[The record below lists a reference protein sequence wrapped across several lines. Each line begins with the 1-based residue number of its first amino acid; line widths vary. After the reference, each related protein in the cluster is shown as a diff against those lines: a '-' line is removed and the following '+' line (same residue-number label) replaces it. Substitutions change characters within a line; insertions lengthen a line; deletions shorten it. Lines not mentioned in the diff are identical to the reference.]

1 MSQTGSRAGRPK
13 GDNQVYLRRLE
24 VHGFKAFADR
34 QRFEFGDGMSVIVG
48 PNGSGKSN
56 VADAIRWALG
66 EQSAR
71 QIRARKTEDVIFSG
85 SDRRHQMG
93 MAEVTLTLD
102 NTDGWMPIDFNE
114 VSVTRRAHRSGDSEY
129 LINGQQ
135 VRLSDVLDLFR
146 RAQVGQNSYAHM
158 SQGLVDEVLALRP
171 GERRELIEE
180 AADLRRHR
188 HQLTLSERRLTETR
202 DNLGHVRMLIREVEP
217 RLRQLAR
224 QSRKAERY
232 QGFASE
238 LSDALQVYLEHELRD
253 ATDAQTA
260 AQAAHDQRSRAFSEA
275 SSKME
280 QLERRLEGLA
290 TALEEHRASL
300 ERAQTGERELA
311 EEGLRLEQAVALAEQ
326 RLQLIG
332 ARRTELEVSLAAAPA
347 GAEEPDDDQTVL
359 ANLAATVEQARNT
372 LAREREAL
380 TAADETTRSTL
391 RELAEAEARRARLEV
406 EREDA
411 ERGIAEQS
419 RERARRGHE
428 RGAAGERF
436 EALSADLRAYRQ
448 RSPERRRLALRLAQR
463 ATEAR
468 RKRDT
473 AEATLERAQLDQE
486 QTARQLRDAEAEH
499 GALVQRR
506 ELLEQLTHSLETA
519 QGASRAVIE
528 AGNATPPNREEPLEG
543 VVNLLS
549 RLIRVPN
556 GLEAAIESALAE
568 HLSAIVVEREAD
580 ALEAIEYL
588 RSEEAGAATVYP
600 LDRVEHVFPVNLF
613 NERGV
618 IGVAA
623 RLVRTD
629 QQYRPLIDTLLGRV
643 IVVDDLKVAQQM
655 VRRGLGSVV
664 TRDGILLRPNG
675 SIYGG
680 RSGAGSEQFGLRR
693 ELEALPEYIDGAEQ
707 RLNVARE
714 RAARA
719 ERVVTDA
726 RAVIVTVRDDLD
738 AVDIEVRGSDQER
751 ARERRAH
758 GQVLSE
764 LRALRAVIDRDERA
778 EEIAAET
785 RQRLDESEQGL
796 SALAVDIDGLRD
808 RSSSIAVERDAVSA
822 RLDEATQTLAS
833 REAEHRAETARR
845 REREDERRRIR
856 EQLEQ
861 QRSQLGTLTREQ
873 QDLELSLQDYRARLA
888 NHRRARTDAQEAVGP
903 AHAAVAER
911 EEEERELATSRHD
924 VQRALLETER
934 QMLTSEATVREQA
947 LRVQQ
952 LREQVDEEGMEVHD
966 DGSVRP
972 RPNLESAEAL
982 ETAVAEELG
991 DDGEGEDETDERV
1004 SSELA
1009 AVIAGG
1015 AEVDIP
1021 ALRDCI
1027 HELRGAIRALG
1038 PVNLEAL
1045 EDLSEEQERHD
1056 FLTDQI
1062 DDLEAAEAELREA
1075 IRELRRL
1082 IRDRFVET
1090 FDQVNAR
1097 FGEYFTRFFGGGHA
1111 ELRLLVNDEEPE
1123 SEPGVEIV
1131 AQPPGKRISNLN
1143 ILSGGERAM
1152 TSVALLFGLL
1162 SVNPAPMVVLDEVD
1176 AALDEAN
1183 VGRFVDTLRE
1193 LRERSQFVVISH
1205 NRATIEASDAIYGV
1219 SMGEDSSSQVLS
1231 LMVEQAEAVP
1241 A

>member
-1 MSQTGSRAGRPK
+1 
-13 GDNQVYLRRLE
+13 VYLRRLE

-34 QRFEFGDGMSVIVG
+34 QRFEFGSGMSVIVG

-85 SDRRHQMG
+85 SDKRRQMG

-102 NTDGWMPIDFNE
+102 NSEGWMPIDFAE

-180 AADLRRHR
+180 AGDLRRHR

-217 RLRQLAR
+217 RLRQLER

-232 QGFASE
+232 QTLASE
-238 LSDALQVYLEHELRD
+238 LSDGLQVFLEHELRQASD
-253 ATDAQTA
+253 AHTA
-260 AQAAHDQRSRAFSEA
+260 ARAGHDQRSQAFGEA
-275 SSKME
+275 RSQMA

-290 TALEEHRASL
+290 QALEEHRATL
-300 ERAQTGERELA
+300 GQAQTDERALA

-332 ARRTELEVSLAAAPA
+332 ERRTELETAIAAAPA
-347 GAEEPDDDQTVL
+347 GAVEPEDDQTAL
-359 ANLAATVEQARNT
+359 ASLAATVEQARST
-372 LAREREAL
+372 LARERAAL
-380 TAADETTRSTL
+380 TAADETTRATL
-391 RELAEAEARRARLEV
+391 RELAEAEARRARLEA
-406 EREDA
+406 EREDG
-411 ERGIAEQS
+411 ERRIAEQS
-419 RERARRGHE
+419 RERARRDHE
-428 RGAAGERF
+428 RGTASERY
-436 EALSADLRAYRQ
+436 ESLSMELRAYRQ
-448 RSPERRRLALRLAQR
+448 RSPERRQLAVQLAQR

-468 RKRDT
+468 RTRDT
-473 AEATLERAQLDQE
+473 TEAALERSQIEQE
-486 QTARQLRDAEAEH
+486 QTARQLRDAEAEL
-499 GALVQRR
+499 GALEQRR
-506 ELLEQLTHSLETA
+506 DLLEQLTASLETA
-519 QGASRAVIE
+519 EGASRAVIE
-528 AGNATPPNREEPLEG
+528 AGLATPTGLDEPLEG
-543 VVNLLS
+543 VVDLLS
-549 RLIRVPN
+549 RLIRVPS
-556 GLEAAIESALAE
+556 GLEAAIEAALAE
-568 HLSAIVVEREAD
+568 HLSAVVVEREAD
-580 ALEAIEYL
+580 ALAAIEYL
-588 RSEEAGAATVYP
+588 RSQEAGAATVYP
-600 LDRVEHVFPVNLF
+600 LDRIEHVFPVNLF

-623 RLVRTD
+623 RLVQTD
-629 QQYRPLIDTLLGRV
+629 QQYRPLVDTLLGRV

-664 TRDGILLRPNG
+664 TRDGVLLRPNG

-680 RSGAGSEQFGLRR
+680 RTGADIEQFSLRR
-693 ELEALPEYIDGAEQ
+693 ELETLPEHVASAEQ
-707 RLNVARE
+707 RLATTRE
-714 RAARA
+714 RAERA

-726 RAVIVTVRDDLD
+726 RAVIVRVRDDLD
-738 AVDIEVRGSDQER
+738 AVDIEVRTSDQER

-764 LRALRAVIDRDERA
+764 LRALRSVIDRDERA
-778 EEIAAET
+778 EEAAAET
-785 RQRLDESEQGL
+785 RERLDAAEQSL
-796 SALAVDIDGLRD
+796 AALEVEITTLRD
-808 RSSSIAVERDAVSA
+808 RSASIATERDVVAA
-822 RLDEATQTLAS
+822 RLDEATLTLAS
-833 REAEHRAETARR
+833 RDAEHRAETTRR
-845 REREDERRRIR
+845 QEQEAERRRVR

-861 QRSQLGTLTREQ
+861 QRSQLGTLTREH

-888 NHRRARTDAQEAVGP
+888 NNRRARSEAQEAVGP
-903 AHAAVAER
+903 AHAAVAQR
-911 EEEERELATSRHD
+911 EQEERELAASRHE
-924 VQRALLETER
+924 VQRTLLEAER
-934 QMLTSEATVREQA
+934 EMLTTEATVREQA
-947 LRVQQ
+947 QRVQQ
-952 LREQVDEEGMEVHD
+952 LREQVDEEGMEVRD

-972 RPNLESAEAL
+972 RIILASAEAL
-982 ETAVAEELG
+982 EDAVADEV
-991 DDGEGEDETDERV
+991 DGESEEEDADLGR
-1004 SSELA
+1004 SEVELSA
-1009 AVIAGG
+1009 IAGG

-1021 ALRDCI
+1021 QLRERI
-1027 HELRGAIRALG
+1027 HELRAAIRGLG

-1045 EDLSEEQERHD
+1045 EDLSEEQVRHD
-1056 FLTDQI
+1056 FLIGQI
-1062 DDLEAAEAELREA
+1062 DDLEAAEVELREA

-1090 FDQVNAR
+1090 FEQVNTK
-1097 FGEYFTRFFGGGHA
+1097 FSEYFARFFGGGHA
-1111 ELRLLVNDEEPE
+1111 ELRLLVDDEEPE

-1143 ILSGGERAM
+1143 ILSGGERSM
-1152 TSVALLFGLL
+1152 TSVALLFALL

-1183 VGRFVDTLRE
+1183 VARFVATLRE

-1205 NRATIEASDAIYGV
+1205 NRATIEAGDAIYGV
-1219 SMGEDSSSQVLS
+1219 SMGDDSSSQVLS
-1231 LMVEQAEAVP
+1231 LMVEPEATEPADAGVAVP

>member
-1 MSQTGSRAGRPK
+1 M
-13 GDNQVYLRRLE
+13 YLRRLE

-34 QRFEFGDGMSVIVG
+34 QRFEFGTGMSVIVG

-66 EQSAR
+66 EQSSK

-85 SDRRHQMG
+85 SEKRRQMG

-102 NTDGWMPIDFNE
+102 NSEGWMPIDYNE

-135 VRLSDVLDLFR
+135 VRLTDVLDLFR

-188 HQLTLSERRLTETR
+188 HQLNLSERRLTETR

-217 RLRQLAR
+217 RLRQLER

-232 QGFASE
+232 QEFASE
-238 LSDALQVYLEHELRD
+238 LSDALQVFLEHELRE
-253 ATDAQTA
+253 ATEKHTA
-260 AQAAHDQRSRAFSEA
+260 GRAAHDQRSRAFGEARTKMSE
-275 SSKME
+275 
-280 QLERRLEGLA
+280 LERRLEGLS
-290 TALEEHRASL
+290 TALDEHRAGL
-300 ERAQTGERELA
+300 EKAQTGERALA

-332 ARRTELEVSLAAAPA
+332 ERRTELEAAIASAPP
-347 GAEEPDDDQTVL
+347 GADEPEDDQTVL
-359 ANLAATVEQARNT
+359 TNLAASVEQARSV

-380 TAADETTRSTL
+380 NAADETTRSTL
-391 RELAEAEARRARLEV
+391 RELSEAEARRARLEA

-411 ERGIAEQS
+411 ERRIAEQS
-419 RERARRGHE
+419 RERARRDQE
-428 RGAAGERF
+428 REVAVGRF
-436 EALSADLRAYRQ
+436 EILSTELRAYRQ
-448 RSPERRRLALRLAQR
+448 RSPERRHAALKLAQR
-463 ATEAR
+463 AAEAR
-468 RKRDT
+468 RRRDA
-473 AEATLERAQLDQE
+473 AEGALERAQADQDV
-486 QTARQLRDAEAEH
+486 TARRLRDAEAEL
-499 GALVQRR
+499 GALEQRH
-506 ELLEQLTHSLETA
+506 ELLAQLTASLETA
-519 QGASRAVIE
+519 QGASRTVIE
-528 AGNATPPNREEPLEG
+528 AGRADPAEGVEPLEG
-543 VVNLLS
+543 VVDLLS
-549 RLIRVPN
+549 RLIQVPN
-556 GLEAAIESALAE
+556 GLEAAIEAALAE
-568 HLSAIVVEREAD
+568 HLSAVVVEREAD
-580 ALEAIEYL
+580 ALAAIEYL
-588 RSEEAGAATVYP
+588 RAGEGGAATVYP
-600 LDRVEHVFPVNLF
+600 LDRIEHVFPVNLF

-629 QQYRPLIDTLLGRV
+629 QKYRPLVDTLLGRV

-664 TRDGILLRPNG
+664 TKEGILLRPNG
-675 SIYGG
+675 SVYGG
-680 RSGAGSEQFGLRR
+680 RSGSGSEQFGLRR
-693 ELEALPEYIDGAEQ
+693 ELESLPEHI
-707 RLNVARE
+707 NSARE
-714 RAARA
+714 RLTLATERAQRA

-726 RAVIVTVRDDLD
+726 RAVIVSARDDLD
-738 AVDIEVRGSDQER
+738 AVDIEVRTADQDR

-764 LRALRAVIDRDERA
+764 LRALRTVIQSDERA
-778 EEIAAET
+778 EEAVATTRERLDAAELSLT
-785 RQRLDESEQGL
+785 GL
-796 SALAVDIDGLRD
+796 ATQITTLRD
-808 RSSSIAVERDAVSA
+808 RSASISEERDAVAA
-822 RLDEATQTLAS
+822 RLDEATRTLAS
-833 REAEHRAETARR
+833 REAEHRGETTRR
-845 REREDERRRIR
+845 QEREAERKRIR

-888 NHRRARTDAQEAVGP
+888 NNRSTRAEAQEAVGP

-911 EEEERELATSRHD
+911 EEEERELAATRHE
-924 VQRALLETER
+924 VQRALLEAER
-934 QMLTSEATVREQA
+934 EMLASEATVREQA
-947 LRVQQ
+947 QRVQQ
-952 LREQVDEEGMEVHD
+952 LREQVDEEGMEIHP
-966 DGSVRP
+966 DGTVRP
-972 RPNLESAEAL
+972 RIVVASAEAL
-982 ETAVAEELG
+982 DDAVEDELAEDDV
-991 DDGEGEDETDERV
+991 DDGDADRDRSGF
-1004 SSELA
+1004 ELPA
-1009 AVIAGG
+1009 AIAGG

-1021 ALRDCI
+1021 QLRERI

-1056 FLTDQI
+1056 FLTGQI

-1075 IRELRRL
+1075 IRDLRRL
-1082 IRDRFVET
+1082 IRERFVET
-1090 FDQVNAR
+1090 FEEVNTR

-1111 ELRLLVNDEEPE
+1111 ELRLLVNEEEPE

-1143 ILSGGERAM
+1143 ILSGGERSM
-1152 TSVALLFGLL
+1152 TSVALLFSLL

-1183 VGRFVDTLRE
+1183 VGRFVDTLKE

-1205 NRATIEASDAIYGV
+1205 NRATIEAGDAIYGV
-1219 SMGEDSSSQVLS
+1219 SMGDDSSSQVLS
-1231 LMVEQAEAVP
+1231 LMVEQAAEAVP

>member
-1 MSQTGSRAGRPK
+1 
-13 GDNQVYLRRLE
+13 
-24 VHGFKAFADR
+24 
-34 QRFEFGDGMSVIVG
+34 MSVIVG

-85 SDRRHQMG
+85 SDKRRQMG

-102 NTDGWMPIDFNE
+102 NTEGWMPIDYNE

-217 RLRQLAR
+217 RLRQLER

-232 QGFASE
+232 QEFASE
-238 LSDALQVYLEHELRD
+238 LSDGLQVYLEHELRE
-253 ATDAQTA
+253 AGEKHAA
-260 AQAAHDQRSRAFSEA
+260 AQAAHDQRSRGFGEA
-275 SSKME
+275 RSKMS
-280 QLERRLEGLA
+280 QLERRLEGLS
-290 TALEEHRASL
+290 TALEEHRAAL
-300 ERAQTGERELA
+300 QRAQSGERELA

-332 ARRTELEVSLAAAPA
+332 ERRSELDAAIAAAPP
-347 GAEEPDDDQTVL
+347 GADEPDDDQSVL
-359 ANLAATVEQARNT
+359 ANLAATVEQARSV
-372 LAREREAL
+372 LARERAAL

-391 RELAEAEARRARLEV
+391 RELSEAEARRARLEA

-411 ERGIAEQS
+411 ERRIAEQS
-419 RERARRGHE
+419 RERARRENE
-428 RGAAGERF
+428 RNTAVGRYEV
-436 EALSADLRAYRQ
+436 LSTELRAYRQ
-448 RSPERRRLALRLAQR
+448 RSPERRQAALRLAQR
-463 ATEAR
+463 AGEAR
-468 RKRDT
+468 RRRDA
-473 AEATLERAQLDQE
+473 AEAALDRAQAEQE
-486 QTARQLRDAEAEH
+486 LTARRLRDAEAEL
-499 GALVQRR
+499 GALEQRH
-506 ELLEQLTHSLETA
+506 ELLQQLTASLETA

-528 AGNATPPNREEPLEG
+528 AGRAAAPDGEEPLDG
-543 VVNLLS
+543 VVDLLS
-549 RLIRVPN
+549 RLIQVPN
-556 GLEAAIESALAE
+556 GLEAAIEAALAE
-568 HLSAIVVEREAD
+568 HLSAVVVEREDD
-580 ALEAIEYL
+580 AFAAIEYL
-588 RSEEAGAATVYP
+588 RSAEAGAATVYP
-600 LDRVEHVFPVNLF
+600 LDRIEHVFPVNLF

-629 QQYRPLIDTLLGRV
+629 QKYRPLVDTLLGRV

-664 TRDGILLRPNG
+664 TREGILLRPNG
-675 SIYGG
+675 SVYGG
-680 RSGAGSEQFGLRR
+680 RSGSGSEQFGLRR
-693 ELEALPEYIDGAEQ
+693 ELEALPEHIVG
-707 RLNVARE
+707 ARE
-714 RAARA
+714 RLAATQERAERA

-726 RAVIVTVRDDLD
+726 RAVIVSARDDLD
-738 AVDIEVRGSDQER
+738 AVDIEVRSSDQDR

-764 LRALRAVIDRDERA
+764 LRALRAVIDRDEQA
-778 EEIAAET
+778 EEAAAATRDRLDAAE
-785 RQRLDESEQGL
+785 L
-796 SALAVDIDGLRD
+796 SLTALAGEITTLRD
-808 RSSSIAVERDAVSA
+808 RSASISEERDAVAA
-822 RLDEATQTLAS
+822 RLDEATRTLAS
-833 REAEHRAETARR
+833 REAEHRGETARR
-845 REREDERRRIR
+845 QEREEERRRVR

-888 NHRRARTDAQEAVGP
+888 NNRSARTEAQEAVGP
-903 AHAAVAER
+903 AHAAVAQR
-911 EEEERELATSRHD
+911 EEEERELAATRHD
-924 VQRALLETER
+924 VQRTLLEAER
-934 QMLTSEATVREQA
+934 EMLASEATVREQA
-947 LRVQQ
+947 QRVQQ
-952 LREQVDEEGMEVHD
+952 LREQVDEEGMEIRE
-966 DGSVRP
+966 DGSVRS
-972 RPNLESAEAL
+972 RIVVASADAL
-982 ETAVAEELG
+982 EDAV
-991 DDGEGEDETDERV
+991 D
-1004 SSELA
+1004 SELDDDDDDRLDDEEAEQA
-1009 AVIAGG
+1009 AMELPAAIAGG

-1021 ALRDCI
+1021 ELRERI
-1027 HELRGAIRALG
+1027 HELRAAIRALG

-1056 FLTDQI
+1056 FLVGQI

-1075 IRELRRL
+1075 IRDLRRL
-1082 IRDRFVET
+1082 IRERFVET
-1090 FDQVNAR
+1090 FDQVNTR
-1097 FGEYFTRFFGGGHA
+1097 FGEYFTRFFGGGSA
-1111 ELRLLVNDEEPE
+1111 ELRLLVSEEDPE

-1143 ILSGGERAM
+1143 ILSGGERSM
-1152 TSVALLFGLL
+1152 TSVALLFALL

-1183 VGRFVDTLRE
+1183 VGRFVDTLKE

-1205 NRATIEASDAIYGV
+1205 NRATIEAGDAIYGV
-1219 SMGEDSSSQVLS
+1219 SMGDDSSSQVLS
-1231 LMVEQAEAVP
+1231 LMVEQPLEA
-1241 A
+1241 ATA